1 MKLRSILAFA
11 RSVAKAR
18 ALTLQDDGTEDC
30 HSGTN
35 VLLSTCHSGTKRSG
49 VIESQQEEQEILSL
63 TLQDD
68 SVGGNAP
75 G

>member
-18 ALTLQDDGTEDC
+18 ALTLQDDETDD
-30 HSGTN
+30 
-35 VLLSTCHSGTKRSG
+35 CHSGTKRKRSDRISKG
-49 VIESQQEEQEILSL
+49 RDPIA
-63 TLQDD
+63 
-68 SVGGNAP
+68 NAP